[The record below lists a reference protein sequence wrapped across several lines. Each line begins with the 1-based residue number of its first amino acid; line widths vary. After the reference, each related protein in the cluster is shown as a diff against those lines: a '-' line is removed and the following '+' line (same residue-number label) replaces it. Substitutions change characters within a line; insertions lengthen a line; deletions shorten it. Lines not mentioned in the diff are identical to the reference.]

1 MPKKSTA
8 HPSALWLKILAPDG
22 NGDIALTPLNP
33 DDSVKHPIFLAKH
46 KKFAPKTDDH
56 VLARLELHQIAN
68 DENEKNGDAYYHA
81 HILHLIPPQTEAATI
96 GMITQNQQ
104 EWWFYSAMSRTSKN
118 RIDLQLDK
126 KWVQKQGLKHGDL
139 ISAILKQEKMKPS
152 IKSCKLLCRQDEPH
166 ALSYITLAQ
175 FNIPLNFPDD
185 VLQQAKQLPPFEPST
200 SKKNK
205 RVDLT
210 DLPFVTIDG
219 ADAKDFDDAVYATHH
234 SDTDTLIL
242 YVAIA
247 DVSHYV
253 TPHSPLDKEA
263 MKRGNS
269 VYLPDMAVPMLPE
282 RLSNDLCSLVPN
294 QIRPVLVA
302 KMHILKNGMIADS
315 DFFRGFIHSA
325 ARLTYEQAEKIVHS
339 HKPKRTEKL
348 KLDSLKPHKLK
359 PQLDCLYQAYQQ
371 LQTQRKKRGAID
383 LERTEY
389 RINFDKDFL
398 PVDITPTPRLDSHQ
412 MIEEAMIAAN
422 VAVAQFLT
430 EKMVSC
436 VYRIHDMPSKEKA
449 EELRLTAINLGLEMP
464 KRMGNYSKDYQQL
477 LQRAKGRD
485 FYALITDATLRAQ
498 AQAVYAR
505 ENIGHFGLA
514 LHHYCHFTSPI
525 RRYADLLV
533 HRALVFLIDADNL
546 DNSKPTIS
554 DEICTHI
561 SVTERNAQKCEYA
574 CFDRYSALLA
584 ENYIDK
590 KMSGTITHI
599 GEAGLFIRLDETRV
613 EGFLPARL
621 LFARKGRG
629 DYQRGRYQ
637 QRESLSDYFTTQQSI
652 DVIVME
658 SDPLTANVTFAPA
671 DKMNLTKDKGNGK
684 GKSNHSQTDRYS
696 DKKKN
701 PDKKSYG
708 KKPYAKKPY
717 AGRSDDRKTSP
728 DNKNHDKKKHDNK
741 PHDKRD
747 ERKDNFGKKSYGKT
761 SETKSGYGK
770 SNYGRT
776 SKNPINK
783 R

>member
-1 MPKKSTA
+1 MPKKTTA
-8 HPSALWLKILAPDG
+8 HPSALWLKILPPDG

-33 DDSVKHPIFLAKH
+33 DDSVQHPIFLAKH
-46 KKFAPKTDDH
+46 KRFAPKTDDH
-56 VLARLELHQIAN
+56 ILARLELHQIAN
-68 DENEKNGDAYYHA
+68 DDENGDDENGDTYYHA
-81 HILHLIPPQTEAATI
+81 HILHLITPQTEAVTI
-96 GMITQNQQ
+96 GMISQNRG

-118 RIDLQLDK
+118 RLDLQLDT

-139 ISAILKQEKMKPS
+139 ISAILKQEKLKLA
-152 IKSCKLLCRQDEPH
+152 IKSYTRLCRQNEPH

-175 FNIPLNFPDD
+175 YNIPLNFPDG
-185 VLQQAKQLPPFEPST
+185 VLQQAKQLTPFEPPT
-200 SKKNK
+200 GKKNK

-253 TPHSPLDKEA
+253 PAHSPLDKEA
-263 MKRGNS
+263 LKRGNS

-302 KMHILKNGMIADS
+302 KMHILKNGAIADS
-315 DFFRGFIHSA
+315 EFFRAFIHSA

-339 HKPKRTEKL
+339 HKPKRNEKL

-371 LQTQRKKRGAID
+371 LQLQRKKRGAID

-398 PVDITPTPRLDSHQ
+398 PIDITPTPRLDSHQ

-430 EKMVSC
+430 EKMVGC

-464 KRMGNYSKDYQQL
+464 KRMGNHSKDYQQL

-533 HRALVFLIDADNL
+533 HRALVFLL
-546 DNSKPTIS
+546 DTSNNETSQPIIN
-554 DEICTHI
+554 DDICTHI

-574 CFDRYSALLA
+574 CFDRYSAQMA

-590 KMSGTITHI
+590 KMSGIITYI
-599 GEAGLFIRLDETRV
+599 SDAGLFIRLDDTRV

-621 LFARKGRG
+621 LFPQQRRG
-629 DYQRGRYQ
+629 QYQRGRYQ
-637 QRESLSDYFTTQQSI
+637 QRASLNDYFTTQQSI

-658 SDPLTANVTFAPA
+658 ADPLTANVTFAPA
-671 DKMNLTKDKGNGK
+671 DKMNLTKHKDKDKTGK
-684 GKSNHSQTDRYS
+684 KPNNKTDRYKRDKNS
-696 DKKKN
+696 DNKKSFDKASPDKKN
-701 PDKKSYG
+701 PNKKSF
-708 KKPYAKKPY
+708 AKKR
-717 AGRSDDRKTSP
+717 RS
-728 DNKNHDKKKHDNK
+728 N
-741 PHDKRD
+741 
-747 ERKDNFGKKSYGKT
+747 
-761 SETKSGYGK
+761 
-770 SNYGRT
+770 
-776 SKNPINK
+776 
-783 R
+783 